1 MIFMEEFAGSI
12 VEKLRYGY
20 TNAWVYVNRQVGW
33 LNVDDV
39 TYISTEETPYGDAM
53 IFEYNGAEYQ
63 SNVVHGEKP

>member
-1 MIFMEEFAGSI
+1 MEEFTSI
-12 VEKLRYGY
+12 TTKPARCGY
-20 TNAWVYVNRQVGW
+20 TNAWVYVNREFGW

-39 TYISTEETPYGDAM
+39 TYLSTEETPYGDAM

>member
-1 MIFMEEFAGSI
+1 MEEFTGI
-12 VEKLRYGY
+12 VIDEQRCGF

-53 IFEYNGAEYQ
+53 IFEYKGAEYQ